1 MQFQIPITIPK
12 VRPGVTYKDQLLLT
26 GSCFTEHIGH
36 HLDQVKIKTLQ
47 NPNGILFDPISVCS
61 SLISYMEG
69 RGYQQNDL
77 FQLNELW
84 HSWDYHSRFSD
95 PDADKVLE
103 NINRSQQVAN
113 QYLKDCSWLII
124 TLGSSFSYRLVESGK
139 TVANCHKAPAQV
151 FKKHMNTIQ
160 ETITAFDGMLY
171 RLFKFNPNVRILFTI
186 SPVRHIR
193 DGIVDNNRSKARLL
207 EAVHHL
213 VDKFDR
219 LHYFPAYELLVDVLR
234 DYRFYDVDLVHP
246 NYAAT
251 QYVLEQFSEAFL
263 DADTRQLM
271 EQIRKIVIARNH
283 KPFHAGSTQHAK
295 FLDKSLKEVESL
307 QASYPYIDFSQE
319 LAYFAQCH

>member
-12 VRPGVTYKDQLLLT
+12 VRPAITYKDPLLLT

-36 HLDQVKIKTLQ
+36 HLDQVKMKTLQ

-61 SLISYMEG
+61 SLISYMEQ
-69 RGYQQNDL
+69 RVYQKEDL
-77 FQLNELW
+77 FPLNELW

-95 PDADKVLE
+95 PDPQRVLDK
-103 NINRSQQVAN
+103 INQSQQTAH
-113 QYLKDCSWLII
+113 QYLKDASWLVI
-124 TLGSSFSYRLVESGK
+124 TLGSSFSYHLVETGK
-139 TVANCHKAPAQV
+139 TVANCHKAPAPV
-151 FKKHMNTIQ
+151 FKKHMNTIS
-160 ETITAFDGMLY
+160 EIVTAFDGMLY
-171 RLFKFNPNVRILFTI
+171 RLFKFNPQLNILFTI

-219 LHYFPAYELLVDVLR
+219 LYYFPAYELLVDVLR
-234 DYRFYDVDLVHP
+234 DYRFYDADLVHP

-251 QYVLEQFSEAFL
+251 QYVLEQFSAAHME
-263 DADTRQLM
+263 ADTRQLM

-283 KPFHAGSTQHAK
+283 KPFHSGSQQHAK
-295 FLDKSLKEVESL
+295 FLDKYLHEVETL
-307 QASYPYIDFSQE
+307 QRTHPYIDFSRE
-319 LAYFAQCH
+319 LSYFAARP